1 MGVRAG
7 EEYVDVGTL
16 QGYRAAIRLLQ
27 QASENTP
34 GGSITDKKG
43 WSDGQRVITNSGE

>member
-1 MGVRAG
+1 VAVGVRGG

-27 QASENTP
+27 QVSDEGTP
-34 GGSITDKKG
+34 ALKAIGKEG
-43 WSDGQRVITNSGE
+43 